1 MVAGAASTWG
11 LWPLILRR
19 AERFGAISPELE
31 SAVAL
36 AALTVIS
43 GAAMLRDRSPRGLA
57 RPATAWLSLA
67 WLGVSDALNVV
78 FYFRAIQ
85 TTTVAVAVLT
95 HYLTPLF
102 VALGAPL
109 FLRERVTRRTYAA
122 VVVAFFG
129 LVLLL
134 EPWGVGAQAAGS
146 RMLVGAAFGAASA
159 LFYASNVLF
168 NKRLVPYF
176 TGSELACYHGA
187 VAVPI
192 IVALTPV
199 AAWSAVDAR
208 AWPWLLSGAIGPGA
222 LAGLVFVW
230 GLRRVPAAHASA
242 LTLLEPFVAVMV
254 GIAVFQETPTAI
266 GLIGAAMILIG
277 AALVV
282 RSR

>member
-1 MVAGAASTWG
+1 MVAGSASTWG

-19 AERFGAISPELE
+19 AESFGAIAPALS

-43 GAAMLRDRSPRGLA
+43 GGAMVRDRSPRGVT
-57 RPATAWLSLA
+57 RPASAWLALA
-67 WLGVSDALNVV
+67 WLGVSDALNV
-78 FYFRAIQ
+78 FFFFRAIQ

-102 VALGAPL
+102 VALAAPL
-109 FLRERVTRRTYAA
+109 ALGERVTQRTYGA
-122 VVVAFFG
+122 VVLAFTG

-134 EPWGVGAQAAGS
+134 EPWGVGANAAGS
-146 RMLVGAAFGAASA
+146 QMFVGAAFGAASA
-159 LFYASNVLF
+159 VFYASNVLV
-168 NKRLVPYF
+168 NKRLMPYF

-192 IVALTPV
+192 LVALTPV

-208 AWPWLLSGAIGPGA
+208 AWPWLLSGAVGPGA
-222 LAGLVFVW
+222 IAGLVFVW
-230 GLRRVPAAHASA
+230 GLRRIPAAHASA

-254 GIAVFQETPTAI
+254 GIAVFQEVPTAI
-266 GLIGAAMILIG
+266 GLAGALMILFG

-282 RSR
+282 RAR